1 MKRTFLFL
9 LVGFLWSSSA
19 AALYAASLYIDPAR
33 PTLHSGDSAT
43 LAVRLDVD
51 EMTEECVNAVSA
63 VISYPANIEPVDVS
77 IGESIFS
84 MWVEQPT
91 INRDDRTITFA
102 GGIPNG
108 YCGRVV
114 GDPRLSNIL
123 MKLVVMVPGFSIG
136 SKDTGNTAE
145 ISFTD
150 QSLAYLN
157 DGQGTAVSVVGYPA
171 IIAIERKPGN
181 QLQNA
186 WQIEVEADK
195 LPPEAFSIIL
205 QRDEKAFSGKYY
217 IAFNTVDKQTG
228 IDHYE
233 VIEESISQF
242 GAFQWGRADAPW
254 IVTRS
259 PYVLKDQSLNSIV
272 RVKAVD
278 KAGNEYIANLIPDE
292 NMRTMSYAQIIT
304 IVVGVASL
312 LLVCMVLI
320 GAFIF
325 VRRRRKA
332 AADTAVPPASDGG
345 YTQHTDPSLEDSDEH
360 HA

>member
-1 MKRTFLFL
+1 MKRGMLLLLWVGLFL
-9 LVGFLWSSSA
+9 TTGVSTVA
-19 AALYAASLYIDPAR
+19 AATLYLDPGT

-51 EMTEECVNAVSA
+51 EMAEECVNTVSA

-91 INRDDRTITFA
+91 IHRDSRTITFA

-136 SKDTGNTAE
+136 GSDDSNTAE
-145 ISFTD
+145 IYFTD
-150 QSLAYLN
+150 ESFAYLN
-157 DGQGTAVSVVGYPA
+157 DGQGTVVSVASYPSKIS
-171 IIAIERKPGN
+171 IIRKPGAE
-181 QLQNA
+181 LQNA
-186 WQIEVEADK
+186 WQKEVDADK
-195 LPPEAFSIIL
+195 ISPEEFSISL

-217 IAFNTVDKQTG
+217 IVFNTSDKQTG

-233 VIEESISQF
+233 VIEEPMSQF

-254 IVTRS
+254 ITTRS

-278 KAGNEYIANLIPDE
+278 KAGNERIANLLPDE
-292 NMRTMSYAQIIT
+292 SMRTMSYSQIIT
-304 IVVGVASL
+304 IAVAGASL
-312 LLVCMVLI
+312 VLMVLLLI
-320 GAFIF
+320 GGLLY
-325 VRRRRKA
+325 VKRKRQKR
-332 AADTAVPPASDGG
+332 VSENELSPAPD
-345 YTQHTDPSLEDSDEH
+345 QNDEINKDEYD
-360 HA
+360 A